1 MSTTTELSPPP
12 YEGLDAALAE
22 QLPTFEVFFKTVGF
36 KRIHGRVWGLLVL
49 AGQSLSNKDI
59 SQELGISSGATSTA
73 VNELTEW
80 GAIESSFD
88 SSRRC
93 HLHEPVGNTIS
104 IVATVLRRREQVIFS
119 KFKQG
124 ATQTL
129 NYIRK
134 QYGEKDPRVLTLRSI
149 ISSCEIAE
157 AVMQLVISSV
167 ASALGDSRSL
177 LSKAVN
183 TALKIGLKVPA
194 KLLSSRIGQDEEEP
208 AMITVGTSASEL
220 AEDDAERELERD

>member
-1 MSTTTELSPPP
+1 
-12 YEGLDAALAE
+12 
-22 QLPTFEVFFKTVGF
+22 
-36 KRIHGRVWGLLVL
+36 VL

-129 NYIRK
+129 DYIRK

-194 KLLSSRIGQDEEEP
+194 KLLSSRIGQDDEEP
-208 AMITVGTSASEL
+208 PMIAVGSPTTEH
-220 AEDDAERELERD
+220 AEDDAGGDERG